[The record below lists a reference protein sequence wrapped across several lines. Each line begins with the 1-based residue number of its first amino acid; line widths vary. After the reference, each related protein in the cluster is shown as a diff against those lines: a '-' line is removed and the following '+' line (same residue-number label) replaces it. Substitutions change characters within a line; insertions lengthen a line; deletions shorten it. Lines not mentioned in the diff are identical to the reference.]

1 MDKGHHSPGL
11 GGSNFE
17 RPSGLRYFNEARK
30 RMGFALADV
39 GLANIQVFSLAAL
52 WWDSCGRPT
61 ECGRLVAN
69 ATLACQYLITSKP
82 QELEGPRANLI
93 RHNFWHCSMMGLSLH
108 MEFDMPLLTN
118 LDKLREFVGLP
129 DLASPITSSHYTGP
143 HASPTRI
150 EGQASSEIL
159 LHRLCAGFHSTLM
172 STFASGTPAFA
183 SPGTGVSSPGP
194 GEMQQHSVCKQLAMQ
209 LDQWRSMLPEQ
220 LQWQD
225 ERPLLFSDTNAF
237 ALFTVAMGSQ
247 ATGYPSTADMQVA
260 LFRTRFYYNRYLI
273 YRPFVFKVLH
283 YPSTVTNE
291 DAEAAAKCLMAG
303 LKWPIAMPPPSL
315 NKRLMPLAVFW
326 TQNLF
331 GVLVLLHLSQQHP
344 LLARIRAS
352 FCGHNFDFEANETLD
367 LYIDWLRDMRK
378 TDSVAERC
386 WAIVKKLFVIE
397 M

>member
-1 MDKGHHSPGL
+1 
-11 GGSNFE
+11 
-17 RPSGLRYFNEARK
+17 
-30 RMGFALADV
+30 
-39 GLANIQVFSLAAL
+39 
-52 WWDSCGRPT
+52 
-61 ECGRLVAN
+61 
-69 ATLACQYLITSKP
+69 
-82 QELEGPRANLI
+82 
-93 RHNFWHCSMMGLSLH
+93 
-108 MEFDMPLLTN
+108 
-118 LDKLREFVGLP
+118 
-129 DLASPITSSHYTGP
+129 
-143 HASPTRI
+143 
-150 EGQASSEIL
+150 
-159 LHRLCAGFHSTLM
+159 
-172 STFASGTPAFA
+172 
-183 SPGTGVSSPGP
+183 
-194 GEMQQHSVCKQLAMQ
+194 
-209 LDQWRSMLPEQ
+209 MLPEQ